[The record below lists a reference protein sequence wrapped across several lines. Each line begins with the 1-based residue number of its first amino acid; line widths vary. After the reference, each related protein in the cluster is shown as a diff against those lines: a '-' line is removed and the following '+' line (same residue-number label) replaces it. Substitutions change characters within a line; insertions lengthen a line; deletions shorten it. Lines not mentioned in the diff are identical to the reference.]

1 MALVGDGNGDSVD
14 RQPIDGLV
22 LQMRVE
28 RSSAENRWNDVVPL
42 SPSKPAAT
50 ATATTRTTTMATAT
64 ATATTTTRY
73 LHSVRSHKRRECRQQ
88 QQRQQQQQQ
97 QQRQQP
103 RPLILF
109 PRDFLVLRKLPAR

>member
-1 MALVGDGNGDSVD
+1 MTMALVGDGNGDSVD

-50 ATATTRTTTMATAT
+50 STATTRTTTMATAT
-64 ATATTTTRY
+64 ATATTTTAPSSRN
-73 LHSVRSHKRRECRQQ
+73 L
-88 QQRQQQQQQ
+88 
-97 QQRQQP
+97 
-103 RPLILF
+103 LLLAILLSLSSSSTSKT
-109 PRDFLVLRKLPAR
+109 RASD